1 MARAKKKAT
10 NNKFERFSDEYFIN
24 LTMHCDQVDDYAYAE
39 WATWCA
45 MSEGKY
51 IIGIK
56 DNKYYT
62 HKVKASDKITNIF
75 EGKVVEDK

>member
-1 MARAKKKAT
+1 MR
-10 NNKFERFSDEYFIN
+10 
-24 LTMHCDQVDDYAYAE
+24 CDQVDDYAYAE

-75 EGKVVEDK
+75 EGKVVED